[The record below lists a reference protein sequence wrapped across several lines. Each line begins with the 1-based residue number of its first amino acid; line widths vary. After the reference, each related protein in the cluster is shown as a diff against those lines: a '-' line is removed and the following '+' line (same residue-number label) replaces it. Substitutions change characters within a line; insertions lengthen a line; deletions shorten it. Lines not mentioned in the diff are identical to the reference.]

1 MKTNAVLKCK
11 YVPEMYIFTYIS
23 KVIPTNISNVSKGSK
38 LLWTKLLSKEKGHLL
53 LQLSLMLKS

>member
-23 KVIPTNISNVSKGSK
+23 KVIPTNISNSIKRVKVAVN
-38 LLWTKLLSKEKGHLL
+38 
-53 LQLSLMLKS
+53 